1 MAPKRHQVDKRSLR
15 GSGKLFSSVR
25 SASHKISYKKHYFL
39 HYHSLVSAIPSE
51 WKNLLFKNK
60 NSPTPASSSCIF
72 SKPLSC
78 KILYQ
83 EFLTRKK
90 LPRPTAEKRL
100 EYYNF
105 QRDDFS
111 KIYLLPFK
119 ATKETKLIMF
129 QYKTIHHIL
138 FTNSLLYKLKKVS
151 SPHCPFCPAIH
162 QTVTHLF
169 VECVQASIFW
179 SEFQNW
185 ILQWCNLQLVLSPQ
199 DVLYG
204 IIRQLNPPCLA
215 LNHLMILWK
224 YFLYVNALN
233 TEKSTLTDFKRLLQD
248 KIELEKY
255 IAVTSGQQKLFFAK
269 WQNFTHFCWLYKI
282 VFCKWRH
289 VS

>member
-1 MAPKRHQVDKRSLR
+1 M
-15 GSGKLFSSVR
+15 
-25 SASHKISYKKHYFL
+25 
-39 HYHSLVSAIPSE
+39 
-51 WKNLLFKNK
+51 FKNES
-60 NSPTPASSSCIF
+60 SPTPASSSCIL

-83 EFLTRKK
+83 ELLTRQK
-90 LPRPTAEKRL
+90 LPCPTAEKRL

-129 QYKTIHHIL
+129 QYKIIHHIL

-169 VECVQASIFW
+169 VECEQASIFW

-185 ILQWCNLQLVLSPQ
+185 ILQLCNLQLVLSPQ
-199 DVLYG
+199 DVIYG
-204 IIRQLNPPCLA
+204 IIRQLNRPCLA
-215 LNHLMILWK
+215 LNHLIILGK

-233 TEKSTLTDFKRLLQD
+233 TEKSTLIDFKRL
-248 KIELEKY
+248 
-255 IAVTSGQQKLFFAK
+255 V
-269 WQNFTHFCWLYKI
+269 
-282 VFCKWRH
+282 
-289 VS
+289 